1 MTVTIVV
8 PVYNAEK
15 SLCRCVQ
22 SILDQ
27 SFGDYELLLVDDGS
41 RDGSAEICEEFCR
54 KDPRVRYL
62 FKENGGSAS
71 ARNYGIER
79 AKGEY
84 IQFVDSDDYIDR
96 EMTQRLWERA
106 TAFNSDLVICGMSYV
121 TRKGVSGRSFGEGD
135 WENSDAFLPVLREF
149 LHKGILH
156 SCVNKLYRRERIFEL
171 MNPEFRWGEDF
182 AFNVKYFLGSE
193 RISLIDDAPYYYDCT
208 TVSLTRGQYI
218 SRKSYL
224 KNLYTVCVNTFV
236 EKYGQTALSD
246 VLQTMYLKDL
256 LADYQNT
263 TSVFKMRKKH
273 LSQLHMIEGSLFGTA
288 VPGNS
293 QIDLLCEGKHA
304 RLCWGLRKSRA
315 ISKAKQIIK
324 RMC

>member
-1 MTVTIVV
+1 M
-8 PVYNAEK
+8 
-15 SLCRCVQ
+15 
-22 SILDQ
+22 
-27 SFGDYELLLVDDGS
+27 LLVDDGS
-41 RDGSAEICEEFCR
+41 IDGSAVICEEFVAS
-54 KDPRVRYL
+54 DSRVHYF

-106 TAFNSDLVICGMSYV
+106 TAFNSDLVICGMECITHNGKNKLV
-121 TRKGVSGRSFGEGD
+121 FGEGD
-135 WENSDAFLPVLREF
+135 FENSNSFLPVLIESIQR
-149 LHKGILH
+149 GILH
-156 SCVNKLYRRERIFEL
+156 SCINKLYRREKINEP

-218 SRKSYL
+218 SRKIYL

-256 LADYQNT
+256 LTDYQNT

-293 QIDLLCEGKHA
+293 QIDLLCEGKYA